1 MIASLSGIRGILNQ
15 DIALADVA
23 RFAANFAEA
32 AGGSEF
38 LLARDTRKTGPAMC
52 RAVAAGIMS
61 LGGTVLDYGI
71 ISTPALFRES
81 RVRNAPA
88 VMVTASHNEPEF
100 NGLKFVVGGAG
111 IGKETFDKV
120 VGRRSAPG
128 KLPPHGWLREAGR
141 PGYVDSLAERYG
153 EGSCEGVKVA
163 VDLGGGAAISHA
175 VPLLRRLGCEVA
187 SMNDCY
193 SVFTRTVDPVAD
205 GLGLLRRTVKEKGCA
220 IGLGFDCDGDRLV
233 IVDSTGRKR
242 SGDYMLTLAL
252 RRLVRETGEKKVVVS
267 VDTTQAVDEVARES
281 GCGVFRSKV
290 GEANVVRAMK
300 EKGARFGGEGSSG
313 GLIDGDFNYCRD
325 SLLAALTIIRALREE
340 GDAMY
345 ASVPAYHQERVA
357 LRLPKR
363 KAEKALRVLARE
375 YELSELTDGLKIVL
389 PQRAWVLMRPSGTED
404 VVRVSAEAPSAARAE
419 RIAKEFA
426 RKLKRLSA

>member
-15 DIALADVA
+15 DIALPDVA

-81 RVRNAPA
+81 RVKNAPA

-100 NGLKFVVGGAG
+100 NGLKFIVGGAG

-175 VPLLRRLGCEVA
+175 V
-187 SMNDCY
+187 
-193 SVFTRTVDPVAD
+193 
-205 GLGLLRRTVKEKGCA
+205 
-220 IGLGFDCDGDRLV
+220 
-233 IVDSTGRKR
+233 
-242 SGDYMLTLAL
+242 
-252 RRLVRETGEKKVVVS
+252 
-267 VDTTQAVDEVARES
+267 
-281 GCGVFRSKV
+281 
-290 GEANVVRAMK
+290 
-300 EKGARFGGEGSSG
+300 
-313 GLIDGDFNYCRD
+313 
-325 SLLAALTIIRALREE
+325 
-340 GDAMY
+340 
-345 ASVPAYHQERVA
+345 
-357 LRLPKR
+357 
-363 KAEKALRVLARE
+363 
-375 YELSELTDGLKIVL
+375 
-389 PQRAWVLMRPSGTED
+389 
-404 VVRVSAEAPSAARAE
+404 
-419 RIAKEFA
+419 
-426 RKLKRLSA
+426 